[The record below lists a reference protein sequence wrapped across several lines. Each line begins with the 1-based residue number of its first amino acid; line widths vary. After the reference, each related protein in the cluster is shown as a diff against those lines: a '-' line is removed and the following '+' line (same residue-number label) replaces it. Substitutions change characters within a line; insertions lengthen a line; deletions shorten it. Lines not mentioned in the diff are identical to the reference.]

1 MRANSPYRYRILLNN
16 QQLGPFDRQ
25 TILAMRQKKLLGNNT
40 KLLRSDEH
48 PMTVALL
55 VADRFEMADGQ
66 DAQRAGD
73 PVISGLW
80 PTFLVDFGGSW
91 RSAGALGFTG
101 RGELRFQ
108 GDTLR
113 LVGNKA
119 RFLGS
124 TPERIKLAI
133 AGINSVEVG
142 STNQCQIE
150 LYIKSGQ
157 PFPEAGKLSPAVL
170 TLDDIDAVK
179 ELLSLLGLTT

>member
-16 QQLGPFDRQ
+16 QQLGPFDRP
-25 TILAMRQKKLLGNNT
+25 TILAMRKKKLLGNNT
-40 KLLRSDEH
+40 KLLRNDEH

-66 DAQRAGD
+66 DAQLAGD

-91 RSAGALGFTG
+91 RSAGSLGFTG

-113 LVGNKA
+113 LVGHKA
-119 RFLGS
+119 RLFGS
-124 TPERIKLAI
+124 AQERVKLAI
-133 AGINSVEVG
+133 SGIASVAVG

-150 LYIKSGQ
+150 LHIKAGQ
-157 PFPEAGKLSPAVL
+157 AFPEAGKFTPAVL

-179 ELLSLLGLTT
+179 ELLALLGLTI